1 MAVLAHQPGEKLHL
15 EILYALRS
23 VCDWHLPDLRCREAF
38 YQALTHKKAA
48 FRYAALYG
56 LLFLY
61 EFDVEKVKP
70 LLHDKA
76 KAVREAAEY
85 LLRQDQPKDKAED
98 IFLWR
103 FDDKAINAIR
113 EEWKQAT

>member
-1 MAVLAHQPGEKLHL
+1 MKLM
-15 EILYALRS
+15 
-23 VCDWHLPDLRCREAF
+23 W
-38 YQALTHKKAA
+38 T
-48 FRYAALYG
+48 
-56 LLFLY
+56 
-61 EFDVEKVKP
+61 KVKP